1 MSEDTLTFDPPE
13 VAIRRVVTQRKPNT
27 VDAHVGFRMRERRTQ
42 LGFSQ
47 ERLGELL
54 GVTFQQVQK
63 YERGVN
69 RMGASRLYHVSRVL
83 GVPVQYFFQSMP
95 DETVATVSGFAE
107 ENGDEALSHGS
118 LLDLL
123 STREGVALNQAF
135 AQIPDPQ
142 VRKRIG
148 DLVRSIA
155 LAMADGKSIAVE
167 AELAEAHSRRR

>member
-1 MSEDTLTFDPPE
+1 MSEDALTFDAPE
-13 VAIRRVVTQRKPNT
+13 GAIRRVVTQRRPNT

-42 LGFSQ
+42 LGYSQ
-47 ERLGELL
+47 ERLGEML

-95 DETVATVSGFAE
+95 DETAASMTGFAE
-107 ENGDEALSHGS
+107 ETVDGTMSHGS

-155 LAMADGKSIAVE
+155 GAMADGKPIAIE
-167 AELAEAHSRRR
+167 PELAETDSRRR

>member
-1 MSEDTLTFDPPE
+1 MSEDALTLDAPE
-13 VAIRRVVTQRKPNT
+13 DAVRRVVTQRRPNT
-27 VDAHVGFRMRERRTQ
+27 VDAHVGFRMRERRNQ

-83 GVPVQYFFQSMP
+83 GVPVQYFFQGMP
-95 DETVATVSGFAE
+95 DETAAVAGGFAE
-107 ENGDEALSHGS
+107 EPGNGSLSHSS

-135 AQIPDPQ
+135 AQITDGE

-148 DLVRSIA
+148 ELVRSIA
-155 LAMADGKSIAVE
+155 HAMADGTHIANG
-167 AELAEAHSRRR
+167 AKITRTDA